1 MAKIVI
7 FKCHFLVLGFEH
19 FERFF
24 AKSFIFFGSCFT
36 LNCGFVVF
44 ALQIGKV
51 IRAHLVLVRVM
62 IVHELLER
70 VLLVAQFFN
79 A

>member
-7 FKCHFLVLGFEH
+7 FKYHFFVLGFEH

-24 AKSFIFFGSCFT
+24 AKSFILLGSCFT

-51 IRAHLVLVRVM
+51 ICAHLVLVRVM